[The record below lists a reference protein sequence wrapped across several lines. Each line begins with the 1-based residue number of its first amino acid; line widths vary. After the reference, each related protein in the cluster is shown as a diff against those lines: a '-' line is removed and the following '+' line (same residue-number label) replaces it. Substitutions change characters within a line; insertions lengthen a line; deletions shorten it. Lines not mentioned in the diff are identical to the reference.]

1 MKFTD
6 VIVQTATKTILFII
20 IIFSLYLFFAGHN
33 QPGGGFIGG
42 LVSASAIVLLAMAF
56 GLRHVKQV
64 ILFDFKVMAAL
75 GGFIV
80 VFTGLASLFFQV
92 PFLTQTFGSIHLPL
106 FGEVTWSTAVLFD
119 LGVFLAVIGVTVT
132 IILSISEDR

>member
-1 MKFTD
+1 MKFAD

-56 GLRHVKQV
+56 GLKHVKQV
-64 ILFDFKVMAAL
+64 LPFDFKVLAAL

-80 VFTGLASLFFQV
+80 VFTGLASLLFQV
-92 PFLTQTFGSIHLPL
+92 PFLTQTFGTIHLPL
-106 FGEVTWSTAVLFD
+106 FGEVAWSTAVLFD
-119 LGVFLAVIGVTVT
+119 LGVFLAVVGVTVT